1 MQASSR
7 VMSNRNSCMPMSF
20 AGNIDFSNIIHKNKK
35 TSIISPLILNMRTKL
50 REKGIECDTNLK
62 TGDAMKEFKNFLNP
76 NNRFQRKQTLANK
89 NSSIF
94 VDEKVSEVEEDLI
107 NFILEL
113 DFRKR

>member
-50 REKGIECDTNLK
+50 REKGIE
-62 TGDAMKEFKNFLNP
+62 
-76 NNRFQRKQTLANK
+76 
-89 NSSIF
+89 
-94 VDEKVSEVEEDLI
+94 
-107 NFILEL
+107 
-113 DFRKR
+113 